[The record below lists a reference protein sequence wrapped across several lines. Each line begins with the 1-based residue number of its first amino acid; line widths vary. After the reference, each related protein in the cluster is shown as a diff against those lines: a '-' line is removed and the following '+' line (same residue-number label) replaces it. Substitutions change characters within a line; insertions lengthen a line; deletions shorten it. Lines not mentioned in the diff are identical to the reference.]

1 MHIATERN
9 IFDGCFSESFLPY
22 GYDNE
27 RKFELHFLPCF
38 FAEFIKILN
47 KAYDSVELLLIFK
60 KLVSSKIILDKV
72 SKVYYYT
79 YIVSSDNILTK
90 QCIFIRHKC
99 RKGGYYGNTV

>member
-1 MHIATERN
+1 M
-9 IFDGCFSESFLPY
+9 
-22 GYDNE
+22 
-27 RKFELHFLPCF
+27 PCF

-47 KAYDSVELLLIFK
+47 KAYDSVELLLIFQ

-90 QCIFIRHKC
+90 QCIFIRHKTPE
-99 RKGGYYGNTV
+99 RRILWEYGLESFNQMIM

>member
-1 MHIATERN
+1 MVAFLKVFYLTGMVMKGN
-9 IFDGCFSESFLPY
+9 SNYIFWLS
-22 GYDNE
+22 
-27 RKFELHFLPCF
+27 F